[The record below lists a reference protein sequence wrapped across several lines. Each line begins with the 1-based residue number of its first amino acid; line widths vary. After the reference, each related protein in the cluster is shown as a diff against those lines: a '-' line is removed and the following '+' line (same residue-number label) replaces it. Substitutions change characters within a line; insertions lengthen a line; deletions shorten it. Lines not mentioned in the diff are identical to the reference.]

1 MPYVAR
7 KEISEITDDD
17 EEKKFY
23 VYWTD
28 RMDWLKGLQNA
39 RVFRKELT
47 GNRLSQIA
55 PGRMIEVEIVV
66 V

>member
-47 GNRLSQIA
+47 GNRLAVIA
-55 PGRMIEVEIVV
+55 PGRMVEVEIVV